1 MARPSKPANVI
12 KFEKK
17 SHRTKRELATRERA
31 ESSLLTGRTM
41 REFAET
47 KENEI
52 AHIEFMRISKLLKAI
67 EKNDDLYANSINR
80 YCMLHAEIVE
90 IQRQKEYFWNQVQ
103 ELEERQHEFEN
114 IGEYYGTVSKLQKGI
129 LDLDKQAQS
138 KRTMMLA
145 IEKENV
151 LTIASALRSVPK
163 QPGEKKNPLA
173 EALADEG

>member
-12 KFEKK
+12 KFEGK
-17 SHRTKRELATRERA
+17 SHRTKRELASRERSENA
-31 ESSLLTGRTM
+31 LLTGKPM
-41 REFAET
+41 REFSET
-47 KENEI
+47 KENET
-52 AHIEFMRISKLLKAI
+52 AHAEYLRVSKLLKEI
-67 EKNDDLYANSINR
+67 GKNDDLYANSINR

-90 IQRQKEYFWNQVQ
+90 IQRQKEYFWQQVQ
-103 ELEERQHEFEN
+103 DIEDRQSEFEN
-114 IGEYYGTVSKLQKGI
+114 IGEYYGTVSKLQKGL

-138 KRTMMLA
+138 KRSMMLA

-163 QPGEKKNPLA
+163 QPGEKKNPLL